1 MKSVLAAGCALL
13 LLGGA
18 LRTGALV
25 THRPLLG
32 YANNYD
38 FVKISSTVGMWVDE
52 PSADR
57 FAGHASSPYAHYKF
71 HQQKIKSIRYLSSEL
86 IFVYASMAVAEVGN
100 LLSGR
105 PRGSMDL
112 RVIGCTKLALFLAVA
127 MFLTTLFFR
136 RSPWL
141 GLASAAVYAVVICD
155 PFVTLYFNTL
165 YFDDSAVFF
174 TWLSIGCALLLL
186 REGQSLLLPLFTV
199 SLFLAGLSKMQ
210 HPGLP
215 LALVAGFAIALGPGR
230 RGGKKV
236 WLPLG
241 AAVVSLVLGALNNQ
255 AQSMQGMQQAAATDT
270 WFATVLP
277 ALSDPPGRLRAAGV
291 PARCASYVGKTWYDP
306 GMQPAPCPEI
316 FKLGRAR
323 AVMYLLSE
331 PKALWKVLAHAV
343 ALSRPRLEPYGQV
356 ESVSGASIESL
367 PEAKLFTLTSWT
379 SRMPV
384 PEFCALVLLCL
395 AAGFVCLVLLWMG
408 KGKGGFAAAAC
419 VFLNA
424 GFTATFVA
432 SLLGDGYID
441 LARHEH
447 LGAVALLTLIG
458 VLPFA
463 LLDAAGAFRRRL
475 PTAAAATA
483 R

>member
-1 MKSVLAAGCALL
+1 MRSALGAVCALL

-18 LRTGALV
+18 LRGVALV

-38 FVKISSTVGMWVDE
+38 FIKISSTVGMWVDE

-57 FAGHASSPYAHYKF
+57 FAGHASAPYAHYKF

-86 IFVYASMAVAEVGN
+86 LLVYTSMAVAEVIN
-100 LLSGR
+100 LIRGA
-105 PRGSMDL
+105 PRGAIDL
-112 RVIGCTKLALFLAVA
+112 RVIGCTKVALFLLAAV
-127 MFLTTLFFR
+127 FLTVLFFR

-141 GLASAAVYAVVICD
+141 GVASAAVYAVVICD

-174 TWLSIGCALLLL
+174 TWLSIGCALLLG
-186 REGQSLLLPLFTV
+186 REENRALLALFAV
-199 SLFLAGLSKMQ
+199 SLFLGGLSKMQ

-230 RGGKKV
+230 RGGKKL
-236 WLPLG
+236 WLPLA
-241 AAVVSLVLGALNNQ
+241 AAVLSLVLGAVNNQ

-277 ALSDPPGRLRAAGV
+277 ALSDPAGKLRAAGV
-291 PARCASYVGKTWYDP
+291 PPRCASYVGKTWYDP

-316 FKLGRAR
+316 FKLGRSR
-323 AVMYLLSE
+323 AVLYLVSE
-331 PKALWKVLAHAV
+331 PKALWKVLVHAV

-356 ESVSGASIESL
+356 ENAAGASIESL
-367 PEAKLFTLTSWT
+367 NEAKLFTLTSWT

-384 PEFCALVLLCL
+384 GQFCALVLACL
-395 AAGFVCLVLLWMG
+395 AIGLVSMVLLFR
-408 KGKGGFAAAAC
+408 GKGGPAAAAC
-419 VFLNA
+419 VLLNA
-424 GFTATFVA
+424 VFTATFVA

-447 LGAVALLTLIG
+447 LGAVALL
-458 VLPFA
+458 A
-463 LLDAAGAFRRRL
+463 LLAVAPLALLEAAGAFSRRS
-475 PTAAAATA
+475 PSAARATP